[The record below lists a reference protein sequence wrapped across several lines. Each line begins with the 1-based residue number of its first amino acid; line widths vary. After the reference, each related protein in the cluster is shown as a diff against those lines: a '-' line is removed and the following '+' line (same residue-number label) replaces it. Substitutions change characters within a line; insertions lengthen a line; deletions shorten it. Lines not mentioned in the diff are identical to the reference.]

1 MDIFT
6 TVLTKVRPTPIK
18 PEKLRV
24 KSLTKDAATREIDEE
39 SGQLEEY
46 AFYKALEKGAKQD
59 SKNSGKSDTT
69 QFKKAS
75 PEREIEP
82 EEPAILHKHD
92 ITQPKKVHTQDKDDD
107 EAEHL
112 DIYV

>member
-6 TVLTKVRPTPIK
+6 TVLTKVRTTPIK

-39 SGQLEEY
+39 SGQLDEY
-46 AFYKALEKGAKQD
+46 ARYKISEQAKSHQKQTHG
-59 SKNSGKSDTT
+59 KNQQQLND
-69 QFKKAS
+69 Q
-75 PEREIEP
+75 ELDLDIVP
-82 EEPAILHKHD
+82 EEPAILHKQD
-92 ITQPKKVHTQDKDDD
+92 ITQPKKTQAKDKDDD
-107 EAEHL
+107 ETEHL